1 MNKSRFSATLKR
13 ELRGMPR
20 AEIAKTVAYY
30 EEMIDDK
37 IEGGMTEEQATASLG
52 DPKEIARSIC
62 AEGSA
67 AAKPKTHS
75 SLAPW
80 AVVLLVLGSPLW
92 VGLAAGALGLLVGFF
107 AVVFSLGVAFFAVL
121 AAMLAGG
128 AAELLKAAFLVGR
141 GGWQTVVSIG
151 AGLLLLGVGL
161 LLVALVKPAAAG
173 LWRLAKLPV
182 SGVKKLSG
190 GKLK

>member
-62 AEGSA
+62 AEGPA
-67 AAKPKTHS
+67 AEKPKTHS

-80 AVVLLVLGSPLW
+80 VVALLVLGFPLW

-128 AAELLKAAFLVGR
+128 AAELLKAAFLVGS
-141 GGWQTVVSIG
+141 GGWQAVVSVG

-161 LLVALVKPAAAG
+161 LLVALAKPAAAG
-173 LWRLAKLPV
+173 IFHLLKLPFV
-182 SGVKKLSG
+182 GLKKTF
-190 GKLK
+190 GKG